1 VSWVNRILRSVSG
14 DKSKEPVAKPVTTS
28 IMTASVPADVASRKP
43 GALLASF
50 PKFQSTAG
58 DQLSPKLSDRFGA
71 ARMKLRAAF
80 TPSQPV
86 VDRRMFAGRV
96 DVLTT
101 LIRSLEDQ
109 RVHVVLYGERG
120 IGKTSLVHVL
130 AQAARDARYIVI
142 YSSCGA
148 TSNFDELFRAVAAE
162 IPLLFHSGFAPTAA
176 EAERGQSVADLLPA
190 GEISPRQVSD
200 VFAKIIGTR
209 VLIVLDEFDV
219 CESTEFRRNIAE
231 LIKNLSDRSVRVQL
245 VIAGVA
251 GDLSELV
258 EHIPS
263 IRRNIFAF
271 QVPKMSTAEIHHL
284 IENGQSISGVSFESP
299 SVDFITSVAN
309 GSPYIACLLSH
320 HAGLAAVDKGRL
332 KIAVEDVAIAV
343 DQALAEFQGR
353 ISRQSQIQID
363 KLTKNGVRQI
373 LGMLAGASM
382 FNSGRFDAGDID
394 ALYPSAANAA
404 NCREVIEELTAK
416 GILIEAVEDE
426 YGRAYRFQE
435 EAVPPYLW
443 ILAAQK
449 RFLDG
454 QKPAK
459 EEAPAASTARAAA
472 RT

>member
-1 VSWVNRILRSVSG
+1 MSWVNKLLPKAWGGKPKPSEPSVAFSG
-14 DKSKEPVAKPVTTS
+14 SVMS
-28 IMTASVPADVASRKP
+28 ASVPTDTASRRP
-43 GALLASF
+43 GALLPSF
-50 PKFQSTAG
+50 PRFQSTAG

-86 VDRRMFAGRV
+86 VDRRMFAGRI

-109 RVHVVLYGERG
+109 RVHVILYGERG

-142 YSSCGA
+142 YTSCGA
-148 TSNFDELFRAVAAE
+148 GSNFDELFRAVAAE
-162 IPLLFHSGFAPTAA
+162 IPLLYHSGFAPTDS
-176 EAERGQSVADLLPA
+176 ESEQGRSVADLLPN
-190 GEISPRQVSD
+190 GEVSPRQVSD

-209 VLIVLDEFDV
+209 VLIVLDEFDI
-219 CESTEFRRNIAE
+219 CESPDFRRNIAE

-251 GDLSELV
+251 GDLTELV
-258 EHIPS
+258 QHIPS
-263 IRRNIFAF
+263 IRRNIFAL
-271 QVPKMSTAEIHHL
+271 QVPKMTTAEVHSL
-284 IENGQSISGVSFESP
+284 IDNGQAVSAVGFEP
-299 SVDFITSVAN
+299 SATDFITAVAN
-309 GSPYIACLLSH
+309 GSPYIASLLSH

-332 KIAVEDVAIAV
+332 KVGTEDVALAV
-343 DQALAEFQGR
+343 DQALVEFQGR
-353 ISRQSQIQID
+353 ISRHSQMQMD
-363 KLTKNGVRQI
+363 KVTKNGVRQI
-373 LGMLAGASM
+373 LGMLAGSSM
-382 FNSGRFDAGDID
+382 FNGGRFDANDID
-394 ALYPSAANAA
+394 ILYPSASNSE
-404 NCREVIEELTAK
+404 NCRAVIEDLAAK
-416 GILIEAVEDE
+416 NILVSASEDE

-454 QKPAK
+454 QKTNLAEVRPAPR
-459 EEAPAASTARAAA
+459 ATAR
-472 RT
+472 T

>member
-1 VSWVNRILRSVSG
+1 MSWVNKLLPSTWSRRPKPAEPT
-14 DKSKEPVAKPVTTS
+14 KSFAGS
-28 IMTASVPADVASRKP
+28 IMTASVPADGAGRKA
-43 GALLASF
+43 GGLLPSF

-109 RVHVVLYGERG
+109 RVHVILYGERG

-148 TSNFDELFRAVAAE
+148 SSNFDELFRAVAAE
-162 IPLLFHSGFAPTAA
+162 IPLLFHSGFAPTA
-176 EAERGQSVADLLPA
+176 EESERGQSVADLLPK
-190 GEISPRQVSD
+190 GQVSPRQVSD

-209 VLIVLDEFDV
+209 VLIILDEFDI
-219 CESTEFRRNIAE
+219 CESADFRRNIAE

-251 GDLSELV
+251 GDLTELV

-263 IRRNIFAF
+263 IRRNIFAL
-271 QVPKMSTAEIHHL
+271 QVPKMTTAEVHHL
-284 IENGQSISGVSFESP
+284 IENGQTVS
-299 SVDFITSVAN
+299 SVGYDPTATEFITAVSN
-309 GSPYIACLLSH
+309 GSPYIASLLSH

-332 KIAVEDVAIAV
+332 KVVIDDVAVAV
-343 DQALAEFQGR
+343 DQALVEFQGR
-353 ISRQSQIQID
+353 ISRHSQMQIE
-363 KLTKNGVRQI
+363 KVTKNGVRQI
-373 LGMLAGASM
+373 LGMLAGSSM
-382 FNSGRFDAGDID
+382 FNGGRFDAADID
-394 ALYPSAANAA
+394 ILYPTAANSE
-404 NCREVIEELTAK
+404 NCRAVIEDLASKGVLVTA
-416 GILIEAVEDE
+416 EDDE

-449 RFLDG
+449 RFLDA
-454 QKPAK
+454 QKTTTDV
-459 EEAPAASTARAAA
+459 APVAARASA

>member
-1 VSWVNRILRSVSG
+1 MSWIDRILGRG
-14 DKSKEPVAKPVTTS
+14 PKSKAQTAKPLANS
-28 IMTASVPADVASRKP
+28 IMTAQVPVDAAARKP
-43 GALLASF
+43 GSLLPSF

-96 DVLTT
+96 EVLTT

-190 GEISPRQVSD
+190 GEVSPRQVSD

-209 VLIVLDEFDV
+209 VLIILDEFDI
-219 CESTEFRRNIAE
+219 CNSTEFRRNIAE

-251 GDLSELV
+251 GDLTELV

-263 IRRNIFAF
+263 IRRNIFAL
-271 QVPKMSTAEIHHL
+271 QVPKMATSEIHHL
-284 IENGQSISGVSFESP
+284 IENGQSISGVSFEP
-299 SVDFITSVAN
+299 PAMDFITSVSN

-320 HAGLAAVDKGRL
+320 HSGLAAVDKGRL
-332 KIAVEDVAIAV
+332 KIGVEDVSVAV

-353 ISRQSQIQID
+353 ISRPSQVQIE

-382 FNSGRFDAGDID
+382 FNGGRFDAADID
-394 ALYPSAANAA
+394 VLYPSAANAA

-416 GILIEAVEDE
+416 GILLEAVEDE
-426 YGRAYRFQE
+426 YGRSYRFQE

-449 RFLDG
+449 RFLDSA
-454 QKPAK
+454 KPSSGK
-459 EEAPAASTARAAA
+459 EEAAPAAARAAA
-472 RT
+472 RS